1 MTELVALSVEK
12 HKNLKVSP
20 NAQIEFAKN
29 QQIMRIRVNEIPQAV
44 TNFPVVFT
52 RNGRDGT
59 WVLSILTGLSSVQNT
74 FIANGNWT
82 AIFQPSAMQT
92 HPFYLI
98 NSASESKGYTI
109 GIDEKSQAFNIL
121 EGQQVFDEKSKPSL
135 YLSKIKAMLESGI
148 QQDIRTSDF
157 IQNIIALDALKP
169 IDLHMT
175 FESGSN
181 QKLAGIYVLDEVK
194 LQQLGPDKL
203 DYLNQKG
210 FLVPMHTMLSSL
222 NQMNA
227 LIRNNN
233 SVDPSNKIV
242 RLKME
247 VAKDDTLI

>member
-1 MTELVALSVEK
+1 MTELVALSADK
-12 HKNLKVSP
+12 HQDLKVSP
-20 NAQIEFAKN
+20 TAQVEFAKN

-59 WVLSILTGLSSVQNT
+59 WVLSILTGLSNVQNA
-74 FIANGNWT
+74 FVNNGTWT

-98 NSASESKGYTI
+98 SSASDRKGYTI
-109 GIDEKSQAFNIL
+109 GIDENSQAFSTIA
-121 EGQQVFDEKSKPSL
+121 GQNVFDEKSKPSL
-135 YLSKIKAMLESGI
+135 YLSKVKAMLESSI
-148 QQDIRTSDF
+148 QQDIKTADF
-157 IQNIIALDALKP
+157 IQDVAALDALKP

-175 FESGSN
+175 FESGTS

-194 LQQLGPDKL
+194 LQQLSPEQLGD
-203 DYLNQKG
+203 LNKKG

-233 SVDPSNKIV
+233 SVDPNHKIV

-247 VAKDDTLI
+247 VAKDDT